1 MSTEIAIQI
10 DDLTTGYGEKTVHEH
25 LNLSVYRGE
34 VLALVGG
41 SGCGKTTLLRAI
53 LNLIKPMAGSIQVF
67 GESFSHQPLENELSI
82 LKRWGVL
89 FQTGALFSGL
99 TVLDNTCFPLRELT
113 DLPESLI
120 QEIAMLKI
128 SMAEFPL
135 DSVYKYP
142 SELSGGMLK
151 RAALARAIV
160 MDPKILFLDEP
171 TAGLDPN
178 AASKLDDLIN
188 RLQKSLHLTILV
200 VTHDLDTLWRV
211 ADRVAFL
218 GDKRVLAV
226 DSMQALLRHSAPLI
240 VEYFSNSRADAYRE
254 LA

>member
-1 MSTEIAIQI
+1 MSEDIAIQI
-10 DDLTTGYGEKTVHEH
+10 NDLTTGYGEQTVHEH

-53 LNLIKPMAGSIQVF
+53 LHLINPMAGSIQIL
-67 GESFSHQPLENELSI
+67 GESFGHQPLEDELSI

-120 QEIAMLKI
+120 REIAMLKI

-218 GDKRVLAV
+218 GDKRVVAV
-226 DSMQALLRHSAPLI
+226 DTMQALLRHTNPLI